1 MLKNVLAM
9 ISDCLSDI
17 EAGCAALFEEYASI
31 GINILNKHFQLLT
44 VDDKDDVIQ
53 NTFLKLVKGGF
64 KNFQGTTSYEF
75 LLYFK
80 RIVTNEALTYI
91 EYLKKDKYL
100 ISIDHER
107 DCGEDKLP
115 PIEIIDSKP
124 TPDSDL
130 QMKQLEQLIH
140 TVLKDSPIETKQIFL
155 MKVQEYK
162 DKEISDI
169 LGIPMGTVASRYSRI
184 RDKLRQLLDKAAV
197 EEKP

>member
-17 EAGCAALFEEYASI
+17 QAGCAALFEEYASI

-44 VDDKDDVIQ
+44 MDDKDDVIQ
-53 NTFLKLVKGGF
+53 NAFLKLVKGGF
-64 KNFQGTTSYEF
+64 TNFQGTTSYEF
-75 LLYFK
+75 LVYFK

-91 EYLKKDKYL
+91 EYLKKEHV
-100 ISIDHER
+100 ISIDHGR
-107 DCGEDKLP
+107 DCGEDQLP
-115 PIEIIDSKP
+115 PIEITDSKP
-124 TPDSDL
+124 TPDSEL
-130 QMKQLEQLIH
+130 QMKQLKQLIH

-155 MKVQEYK
+155 MKVQGYK

-184 RDKLRQLLDKAAV
+184 REKLRQLLDKTTV